1 MFKPV
6 ELRGKLYFPVV
17 VVCNLLVSPSQ
28 SQGGKASGSELWH
41 FWAGRAAGLCV
52 HGRKHSPPA
61 LALVLPRERA
71 LQNKAGRFNLIPCA
85 ETSSHGFEERCLVYG
100 SLPFLSKLLTWK
112 IFGAGRYKL
121 SSLSPRTVNGVDE
134 ACHLCTWFDVV
145 LVIVCH
151 RLSGLG

>member
-1 MFKPV
+1 MYVAVQYSPLRLCTRIFKKRNSAGRKCSVSKAWEGLISSHMKDSPIIVLSVFKPV

-85 ETSSHGFEERCLVYG
+85 ETSSHGFEERCLV
-100 SLPFLSKLLTWK
+100 
-112 IFGAGRYKL
+112 
-121 SSLSPRTVNGVDE
+121 
-134 ACHLCTWFDVV
+134 
-145 LVIVCH
+145 
-151 RLSGLG
+151 